1 MYILSYNALVL
12 NWAKGIL
19 SLLHCCLWYAS
30 NPKAFHL
37 KEKKKKKISVKLEC
51 FSSVCYTYG
60 SQLTL
65 CLRYVV
71 YSSFHIHRVY
81 FWILKS
87 IYLLKSKSR
96 QAVKNSCV
104 WIGKNGCF
112 HQEFLML
119 VWLEWCLCQLNNY
132 KDNKNVDAMH
142 FQNNS
147 ASVVIAEVFLMPL

>member
-37 KEKKKKKISVKLEC
+37 KKKKYLSNLNVSL
-51 FSSVCYTYG
+51 VCYTYG

-71 YSSFHIHRVY
+71 YSSFHNHRVY

-96 QAVKNSCV
+96 QAVKNTCV
-104 WIGKNGCF
+104 WTDKNGCF
-112 HQEFLML
+112 HHEFFLML

-147 ASVVIAEVFLMPL
+147 ASVIIAEVFLMPL